1 MKPRL
6 ALIALTLAA
15 AAAPA
20 SAAAPTATVKL
31 TIPGTGLSCVLT
43 TASTS
48 CQGSTSAITMSGTV
62 TPSGQVTTCR
72 QPQGAS
78 PSCVLFPGASYK
90 DVFMQQPEPTAGPFA
105 CIPVGNWFKAKGA
118 VCTVAS
124 TGVGFRITPNKVT
137 KVNQIPAGPHP
148 PCTRAALSAGLAR
161 ALHKR
166 SLAPSHLT
174 RGSRCAGNYAWADY
188 IDIHGPGT
196 GDDITVVY
204 RAKGRRWQPVSRAKV
219 CVTGELPAKIYLA
232 CTVN

>member
-20 SAAAPTATVKL
+20 SAAGPTAPVKL
-31 TIPGTGLSCVLT
+31 TIPGTGRVRDDHRLDRPARERPRRSRCRGRSPP
-43 TASTS
+43 A
-48 CQGSTSAITMSGTV
+48 
-62 TPSGQVTTCR
+62 GQVTTCR

-90 DVFMQQPEPTAGPFA
+90 DVFRQQPEPTVGPFA
-105 CIPVGNWFKAKGA
+105 CIPLGDWFKAKGA
-118 VCTVAS
+118 VCTVVS
-124 TGVGFRITPNKVT
+124 TGVGFRITPSKVT

-166 SLAPSHLT
+166 SLAPSYLT
-174 RGSRCAGNYAWADY
+174 RGSRCAGNYAWGDY

-204 RAKGRRWQPVSRAKV
+204 RAKGRRWRPSSRAKV
-219 CVTGELPAKIYLA
+219 CIPANCPPRSTSPA
-232 CTVN
+232 P